1 MNEKQ
6 NIETRIVEA
15 HKSALCVKSLKK
27 FIAFETPLN
36 RNLLALPYE
45 LIYHRYKIEEY
56 LKFKIYD
63 SMEREIQA
71 NSCRD
76 RIVEYARG
84 HILFIPL

>member
-1 MNEKQ
+1 M
-6 NIETRIVEA
+6 
-15 HKSALCVKSLKK
+15 
-27 FIAFETPLN
+27 N
-36 RNLLALPYE
+36 RNLQALPYE

-56 LKFKIYD
+56 LKFKFYD

-84 HILFIPL
+84 HVLFFLFWKITLLPQTVPAD